1 MTPDR
6 EVILLALYAGGC
18 IGFIAGVITAGA
30 IFSIALWSRAK
41 WRRRNEYTV
50 MYRGAPLPGQ
60 SFAAAMME
68 RDAYRAEAE
77 LMMREDAGKTANKF
91 GSMLIARVQMRMASE
106 GRRCRH
112 G

>member
-6 EVILLALYAGGC
+6 EVILLALYAGLC
-18 IGFIAGVITAGA
+18 IGFVAGVIVAGA
-30 IFSIALWSRAK
+30 VFSIVRWSRAK

-50 MYRGAPLPGQ
+50 LYRGARMPGE
-60 SFAAAMME
+60 SFAMAMME

-77 LMMREDAGKTANKF
+77 LMMRDDAGKIANRF
-91 GSMLIARVQMRMASE
+91 GAMLVARISMRMA
-106 GRRCRH
+106 GGDRH